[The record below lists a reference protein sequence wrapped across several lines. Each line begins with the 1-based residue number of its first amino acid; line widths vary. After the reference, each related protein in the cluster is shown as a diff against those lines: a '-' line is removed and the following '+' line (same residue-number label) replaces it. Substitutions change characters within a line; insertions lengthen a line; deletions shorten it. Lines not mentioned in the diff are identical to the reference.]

1 MLKVG
6 VLNVI
11 ILLGLFASCR
21 KEIEVAFPPPAL
33 VHVDPVSDS
42 LVLTCDSLTFFWPTY
57 YPVPAGDTN
66 IYWFD
71 LDSDGSLDLKAVA
84 RNYPQFY
91 STQTTQYNYQANIE
105 FSSPDSSIEFAW
117 YSNYTV
123 LTLLDSM
130 DVIHVA
136 SLPNWR
142 NNGFAMFHH
151 TNYPFGQ
158 STATVDYIA
167 YRRIVGVNQ
176 YKYGWIRFKNIGAY
190 PGFLYAITDW
200 GWNNTVNQAIGAG
213 QY

>member
-1 MLKVG
+1 MNRL
-6 VLNVI
+6 VLI
-11 ILLGLFASCR
+11 YIMAALSFFIGCR

-33 VHVDPVSDS
+33 VHIDPVTDS
-42 LVLTCDSLTFFWPTY
+42 LVLTCDSLSLWWPVYIPMPTT
-57 YPVPAGDTN
+57 DTN

-71 LDSDGSLDLKAVA
+71 LDNDGSQDLKAVA
-84 RNYPQFY
+84 VNYPQFY
-91 STQTTQYNYQANIE
+91 SNTSPQYNYQANIE

-117 YSNYTV
+117 YSIYPV
-123 LTLLDSM
+123 LSLLDSL
-130 DVIHVA
+130 DAIHVA

-142 NNGFAMFHH
+142 NKGYAMFHH

-158 STATVDYIA
+158 TTATVDYIA
-167 YRRIVGVNQ
+167 YRRMVGVNQ

-213 QY
+213 QF